1 MAIEAGTHAEP
12 DAGDGSGDEKLPLG
26 LTLLAGAVAALVV
39 LPLAWLV
46 VTAAG
51 IDPESA
57 LATLL
62 RPRTLQIVVNS
73 VVMVTLVTVISVVIA
88 VPLAYLTTRTDLPF
102 PRFWTVAVS
111 MPLVIPSY
119 IGAFAF
125 VSAFGPNGELQS
137 LLAPVGVESLP
148 SVYGLEGTVLVIT
161 LYTYPYVY
169 LSARASLKTMDERL
183 IDAARTLNHSPREAF
198 RRVVLPQV
206 TPAVTAG
213 SLLVAL
219 YALSDFGTPAIMRYD
234 VFTRVIFVNRFE
246 LDFAALLSLQ
256 LVAATLFILAIES
269 RVRGREV
276 QSGGGGRRE
285 VRHSLG
291 WVKWLATAACGA
303 LVTLALVVPIG
314 ILGLWLVRAGPTG
327 DSGGFSIVYVLNS
340 VGVSAAAALVAALAS
355 IPVAYLAV
363 RHRGRVA
370 AVFERATYVGYAVPG
385 VVIGLALVFFGAR
398 YTPAVYQTLPLL
410 VFAYVVRFLPIAV
423 GSTRASLLGVDP
435 DLQAAARVLG
445 RSATGAFRSVT
456 LPLVAPGILAGAALV
471 FLTTMKEL
479 PATLMLRPT
488 GFETL
493 VIRVWRAESAGY
505 VGAAAVP
512 ALILVLVS
520 ALSMVVL
527 LSQEG
532 GDAVSP
538 GAGETG
544 ARSDSQQT
552 GDTADTPPQS
562 GESGP

>member
-1 MAIEAGTHAEP
+1 MPIEAKTPADP
-12 DAGDGSGDEKLPLG
+12 DAGTDSRPLG
-26 LTLLAGAVAALVV
+26 LTLLAGAVAAVV
-39 LPLAWLV
+39 ALPLTWLV
-46 VTAAG
+46 VMAVG
-51 IDPESA
+51 IDPNSA
-57 LATLL
+57 IETLL
-62 RPRTLQIVVNS
+62 RPKTLQVVVNS
-73 VVMVTLVTVISVVIA
+73 VLMVVLVTGFSVLLG
-88 VPLAYLTTRTDLPF
+88 VPLAYLTARTDLPF
-102 PRFWTVAVS
+102 SRFWTVAVS

-137 LLAPVGVESLP
+137 LLAPVGIESIP

-169 LSARASLKTMDERL
+169 LSTRASLQTMDERL
-183 IDAARTLNHSPREAF
+183 LDAARMLNHSRRQAF

-206 TPAVTAG
+206 APAVTAG
-213 SLLVAL
+213 SLLVSL

-256 LVAATLFILAIES
+256 LVVATLFILAIES

-276 QSGGGGRRE
+276 RSGGGGRRDD
-285 VRHSLG
+285 RFALG
-291 WVKWLATAACGA
+291 VWKWPATGACGS
-303 LVTLALVVPIG
+303 LVALALVVPIG
-314 ILGLWLVRAGPTG
+314 ILGLWLMRAEPSGN
-327 DSGGFSIVYVLNS
+327 SGGFSLTFVFNS

-355 IPVAYLAV
+355 LPVAYLAV
-363 RHRGRVA
+363 RYRGRLSA
-370 AVFERATYVGYAVPG
+370 GIERLTYVGYAVPG

-398 YTPAVYQTLPLL
+398 YATAIYQTLPLL

-423 GSTRASLLGVDP
+423 GSTRASLLQVDP
-435 DLQAAARVLG
+435 QLQAAARVLG
-445 RSATGAFRSVT
+445 RSPVGAFREVT
-456 LPLVAPGILAGAALV
+456 LPLVAPGVLAGGALV

-488 GFETL
+488 AFETL

-505 VGAAAVP
+505 VGQAAIP
-512 ALILVLVS
+512 ALILVVVS

-532 GDAVSP
+532 
-538 GAGETG
+538 
-544 ARSDSQQT
+544 
-552 GDTADTPPQS
+552 ADTVSLADSTDTTNVSTAGAEDRETAPSQPDT
-562 GESGP
+562 EP

>member
-1 MAIEAGTHAEP
+1 MAVESDTAEAARAES
-12 DAGDGSGDEKLPLG
+12 DRLPLG
-26 LTLLAGAVAALVV
+26 LTLLAGSVAAAVA

-51 IDPESA
+51 LDPDSA
-57 LATLL
+57 LETLV
-62 RPRTLQIVVNS
+62 RPETLQVVINS
-73 VVMVTLVTVISVVIA
+73 VVMVTLVTGVSVLLA
-88 VPLAYLTTRTDLPF
+88 VPLAYLTVRTDLPF

-148 SVYGLEGTVLVIT
+148 PIFGLHGSVLVIT

-169 LSARASLKTMDERL
+169 LSARASLMTMDERL
-183 IDAARTLNHSPREAF
+183 IDAARTLNHTPREAF
-198 RRVVLPQV
+198 RRIVLPQV
-206 TPAVTAG
+206 RPAVTAG
-213 SLLVAL
+213 ALLVAL

-256 LVAATLFILAIES
+256 LVAATLFVLAIES

-276 QSGGGGRRE
+276 RSGGGGGPRKT
-285 VRHSLG
+285 HSLG
-291 WVKWLATAACGA
+291 LWKWPATAACGLLTA
-303 LVTLALVVPIG
+303 LALVVPVG
-314 ILGLWLVRAGPTG
+314 ILGLWLVRAGPGG
-327 DSGGFSIVYVLNS
+327 DSGGFDVGYVLNS
-340 VGVSAAAALVAALAS
+340 VGVSAAAALVAALGAL
-355 IPVAYLAV
+355 PVAYLAV
-363 RHRGRVA
+363 RHRGRLSDLI
-370 AVFERATYVGYAVPG
+370 ERATYVGYAVPG

-398 YTPAVYQTLPLL
+398 YATPIYQTLPLL

-423 GSTRASLLGVDP
+423 GSTRASLLQVDP
-435 DLQAAARVLG
+435 DLHDAARVLG
-445 RSATGAFRSVT
+445 RSPAGAFREVT
-456 LPLVAPGILAGAALV
+456 LPLVAPGVLAGAALV

-505 VGAAAVP
+505 VGQAAIP
-512 ALILVLVS
+512 ALILVVVS
-520 ALSMVVL
+520 GFSML
-527 LSQEG
+527 IILSQEG
-532 GDAVSP
+532 YDATTSLGGEGD
-538 GAGETG
+538 
-544 ARSDSQQT
+544 
-552 GDTADTPPQS
+552 DTPDTDSDAHPPEVPDPKQ
-562 GESGP
+562 